1 MSAFRSRLARQGQYC
16 GQVMPVPV
24 TSLSLLALQRTP
36 PKPLYP
42 LPLPF
47 HPPEPTPSDPIVPS
61 TLPLE
66 VKEFPMCGPVPP
78 GTIVSN
84 KTGYQPPGF
93 LVCDGS
99 AVSRITYVALFHV
112 IGTYYGEGDG
122 ETTFHLPNLSN
133 ACDPY
138 TVYLIRYD
146 PTPTCSP
153 SLPSGSCSCS
163 SCSSCSCSSGGG
175 IPCPAPTG
183 ASGATGPIYYYLM
196 GPTGPAGEPGPAG
209 PTGPSGF
216 YYMVYLPS
224 DGSSGGTG
232 FTGIPGP
239 QGALGPTGAT
249 GPAGAA
255 GSEGPTGPAGRDGVD
270 GATGPA
276 GSQGADGA
284 TGAAGAAGSEGPTGS
299 AGRDGVDGA
308 TGATGAQGPTG
319 AAGAAGAEGP
329 TGPTG
334 AAGAEGPT
342 GAQGPTGLIV
352 YITTFGPTSTYA
364 PPDPATY
371 PSGPTG
377 SYYIDPATIQVQ
389 IPPYPLAYI
398 PLPGTILYN
407 TYGFL
412 PKGYLACDGTAV
424 SRTQY
429 SYLYDMVGTYYGP
442 GDGSTTFNLPNLY
455 NGTQI
460 PYRYIVRYDLQN
472 IPDVILEPDLKVYE
486 LEVAG
491 ATSVTIS

>member
-1 MSAFRSRLARQGQYC
+1 MSAFRSRLARQGQCC
-16 GQVMPVPV
+16 GQVMPVPMIPLQ
-24 TSLSLLALQRTP
+24 TLALQRIP

-47 HPPEPTPSDPIVPS
+47 HPPEPTPSDPVVPS
-61 TLPLE
+61 TVPLE

-93 LVCDGS
+93 LVCDGTP
-99 AVSRITYVALFHV
+99 VSRTTYIALFHV

-138 TVYLIRYD
+138 TIYMIRYD
-146 PTPTCSP
+146 PLPSSSCSP
-153 SLPSGSCSCS
+153 SSSTCSCSCS
-163 SCSSCSCSSGGG
+163 SSCSS
-175 IPCPAPTG
+175 PTG
-183 ASGATGPIYYYLM
+183 ASGATGPYYYYIM
-196 GPTGPAGEPGPAG
+196 GPTGPAGEPGPVG
-209 PTGPSGF
+209 PTGPSGL
-216 YYMVYLPS
+216 YYMIYL
-224 DGSSGGTG
+224 GTTGDTGIMG
-232 FTGIPGP
+232 FTGAQGLNGSDGATGA
-239 QGALGPTGAT
+239 QGATGSTGPAGTDGVTGAAGPTGANGSDGVT
-249 GPAGAA
+249 GP
-255 GSEGPTGPAGRDGVD
+255 E

-276 GSQGADGA
+276 GSDGT
-284 TGAAGAAGSEGPTGS
+284 TGPQ
-299 AGRDGVDGA
+299 
-308 TGATGAQGPTG
+308 GATGAQGPTG
-319 AAGAAGAEGP
+319 H
-329 TGPTG
+329 
-334 AAGAEGPT
+334 
-342 GAQGPTGLIV
+342 IV

-364 PPDPATY
+364 PPDPTTY

-398 PLPGTILYN
+398 PVPGTILYN
-407 TYGFL
+407 TYPFV
-412 PKGYLACDGTAV
+412 PKGYMACDGTAI

-442 GDGSTTFNLPNLY
+442 GDGTTTFNIPNLY
-455 NGTQI
+455 NGTQPAI
-460 PYRYIVRYDLQN
+460 RYIVRYDLQN

-491 ATSVTIS
+491 ATTVTIS